1 MHRIPV
7 SQIMTSPP
15 ISIRPEAQVAD
26 AGDLMDEYH
35 IRRLPVVDEE
45 GCLLGIITD
54 SDVLEAETAGSV
66 LNSYDPDADESW
78 LTVEEIMTTDVITVG
93 PDETVG
99 QLVIKLMENKVSGL
113 PVVVPDAA
121 DAKRMRVIGVISETD
136 IYEMIAEAWRQEEG
150 TSRVVA

>member
-7 SQIMTSPP
+7 RQIMTSPP
-15 ISIRPEAQVAD
+15 ITIRPEAKVAD
-26 AGDLMDEYH
+26 AGEMMDEYH
-35 IRRLPVVDEE
+35 VRRLPVVDEA
-45 GCLLGIITD
+45 GCLLGIVTD

-93 PDETVG
+93 PHETVG
-99 QLVIKLMENKVSGL
+99 QLVIKLMENQIGGL

-121 DAKRMRVIGVISETD
+121 DPRCMKVIGVISETD
-136 IYEMIAEAWRQEEG
+136 IFEMIAEAWRQEEA
-150 TSRVVA
+150 SLVIA